1 MEVIG
6 YEKTEKRLR
15 LHSSSQ
21 GAQGIKQSD
30 AGQRDTRVK
39 KCCGIRCVISLV

>member
-1 MEVIG
+1 MELIG
-6 YEKTEKRLR
+6 YEKIEKRSR

-21 GAQGIKQSD
+21 RTQGIEQSD

-39 KCCGIRCVISLV
+39 KCCGIGCVISLV